1 MNLVFCKGEYS
12 EKQKYVALRYKLEGE
27 TETSIVYFANETKDN
42 RSFIA
47 ELYQFTSNG
56 RTFDLE
62 IVFEDHK
69 DDLEVEGILF
79 QPLEKV
85 SWQMLV
91 YSP

>member
-1 MNLVFCKGEYS
+1 M
-12 EKQKYVALRYKLEGE
+12 YVTLRYKLDGE
-27 TETSIVYFANETKDN
+27 TETSIVYLATETKDN

-69 DDLEVEGILF
+69 DNLKVEGILF
-79 QPLEKV
+79 QPLDKV
-85 SWQMLV
+85 SLQILV
-91 YSP
+91 YLT